1 VVVVLVTSRSFSTG
15 DLNLVAELQAAGCT
29 LRAGPSNHDLGR
41 LRPLLADTRYWIA
54 GTGPVTAAHFDA
66 APHLRLVARYGV
78 GTDAVDLAAAAAR
91 GVLVTN
97 TPGANTAAVADHAVA
112 LMLAALRD
120 ITAGDRSVRAGDWR
134 VQQTRQLGELTVGVV
149 GLGRIGRE
157 VVGRL
162 KGFGSTLL
170 GHDPFVHADQFTAL
184 SVTEVELNE
193 LAQRSDVIT
202 LHISGGKALVD
213 APFLEQ
219 VKPTAIL
226 VNTARGTLIDEAA
239 LAAALRAGRLHRYAA
254 DVLGSQTGSLDNPLL
269 ADDLLDRTLFTPHA
283 GAQTVEAVDRMGRSA
298 VDAVLALVRAEE
310 PPNLVPLVEPLC
322 PFPGAQ

>member
-15 DLNLVAELQAAGCT
+15 DLNLVAELQAAGCI
-29 LRAGPSNHDLGR
+29 LRTGPSNHDLGT
-41 LRPLLADTRYWIA
+41 LQPLLADTRYWIA

-78 GTDAVDLAAAAAR
+78 GTEAVDLAAAAAR

-97 TPGANTAAVADHAVA
+97 TPGANSAAVADHAVA

-134 VQQTRQLGELTVGVV
+134 LQPTRELGELTVGVV

-170 GHDPFVHADQFTAL
+170 GHDPFVPADEFTAL

-193 LAQRSDVIT
+193 LAERSDVIT
-202 LHISGGKALVD
+202 LHIPGVKALVD
-213 APFLEQ
+213 ASFLEQ

-226 VNTARGTLIDEAA
+226 VNTARSTLIDEEA
-239 LAAALRAGRLHRYAA
+239 LAAALRSGRLHRYAA
-254 DVLGSQTGSLDNPLL
+254 DLLGSQAGIDNPLL
-269 ADDLLDRTLFTPHA
+269 ADDLLDRTLFTPHV
-283 GAQTVEAVDRMGRSA
+283 GAHTVEAVDRMGRSA
-298 VDAVLALVRAEE
+298 VDAVLALARAEE
-310 PPNLVPLVEPLC
+310 PPNLVSFVEPLC
-322 PFPGAQ
+322 PCRGAQ